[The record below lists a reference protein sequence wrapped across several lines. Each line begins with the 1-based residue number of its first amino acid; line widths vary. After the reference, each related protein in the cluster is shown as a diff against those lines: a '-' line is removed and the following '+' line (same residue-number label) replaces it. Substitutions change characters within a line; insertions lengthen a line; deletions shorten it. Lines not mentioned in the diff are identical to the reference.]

1 MVAKVLKLSR
11 DTESLKDLT
20 MVSSY
25 LFLLLAHWLSS
36 VQGDMKVLHE
46 WSSVDYVWPSSQDR
60 DNAIRDGKYNAS
72 SVAILDVDVFDPAN
86 YGNSSGNKEKRIFVT
101 TPKLRTGIPVTLSTL
116 SSKRSEDGS
125 PLLEPFPNWD
135 THSEGNCDGLTSVF
149 RVDECGRLW
158 VLDTGKLNAFGE
170 TPKVVCPPQI
180 VVYDLNQGDK
190 VILRHKFP
198 DSQIAANSLPL
209 TIVIDTRNPQ
219 CTRQYA
225 YIADVS
231 AYKLLVFDLER
242 KESWRVSS
250 NYFYPD
256 PKWGT
261 FDLNGVRFDM
271 TDGLFG
277 IGLGPLV
284 NGDRRVYF
292 NALAS
297 VNEGWTLASILL
309 NQTLLASHPS
319 PTDLFRL
326 SEFTR
331 SSQSS
336 NEIWTEYKQEN
347 FVTLYT
353 NNQTYQFQSG
363 MKLIANKDLYVLT
376 SRLQI
381 YITTGRTDTSQINYR
396 ILTAPISDLTRSTA
410 CNASKFDA
418 TGYLTLD
425 KASS

>member
-1 MVAKVLKLSR
+1 M
-11 DTESLKDLT
+11 T
-20 MVSSY
+20 
-25 LFLLLAHWLSS
+25 
-36 VQGDMKVLHE
+36 VLHE

-86 YGNSSGNKEKRIFVT
+86 YGNASGNKEKRIFVT

-116 SSKRSEDGS
+116 SSKRSKDGS

-135 THSEGNCDGLTSVF
+135 AHSEGNCDGLTSVF
-149 RVDECGRLW
+149 RVEVDECGRLW

-219 CTRQYA
+219 CTRQYT
-225 YIADVS
+225 IADVS

-271 TDGLFG
+271 TDGLFGIGLVTNHSFQCITKSMNQISNYFYPDPKWGTFDPNGVRFDKTDGLFG

-336 NEIWTEYKQEN
+336 NEVISAEGVMFFPLLKSNSLHCWKIWTEYKQEN

-353 NNQTYQFQSG
+353 NNQTY
-363 MKLIANKDLYVLT
+363 T
-376 SRLQI
+376 S
-381 YITTGRTDTSQINYR
+381 
-396 ILTAPISDLTRSTA
+396 
-410 CNASKFDA
+410 SKA
-418 TGYLTLD
+418 
-425 KASS
+425 A